1 MDGQRVSA
9 LCVNLGHGSG
19 HKVDGGET
27 ARAHQVLEIIRKRA
41 SETHPDVIFTQDTFA
56 DKYLRKIQEEI
67 QNNVPCSEFSL
78 SKVNIQGTDS
88 VSIFVNTR
96 KFELVNVDRE
106 ARMVLE
112 QQRRTKL
119 NFLEETR
126 YVVLQ
131 ATSKTSGEK
140 ILLSSFHGKNNKA
153 SNGLKDELIRDFLIF
168 TDLLA
173 KKLKLEAILIG
184 TDINRDMKSFS
195 SGLPANISVFDFEFP
210 DMCPTQCKRKAK
222 PVIDYFLHSAALAP
236 ICSSARRFHEDET
249 VLDHHPIHTV
259 FQIEKGVSERSWDK
273 EVVPRAANKQKRDLD
288 KMGKGNLIDIPRENQ
303 SRPENKSGCANNIIP
318 GASLSR
324 AFNTPPPP
332 LQSGKSISLAIGGIG
347 DGKYN
352 ERFHSKAHFGANC
365 IIPGSSTPPSL
376 EASLQKTDVIV
387 SDQASPKGKVKIS
400 GTKGNG
406 VVSGLK
412 FRKRQSQSHLCKRF
426 YLLKLLSRKNDSRIY
441 PSHALNQRV
450 RPFL

>member
-1 MDGQRVSA
+1 M
-9 LCVNLGHGSG
+9 
-19 HKVDGGET
+19 
-27 ARAHQVLEIIRKRA
+27 LEIIRKRVT
-41 SETHPDVIFTQDTFA
+41 ETHPDVIFTQDTFA
-56 DKYLRKIQEEI
+56 DKYLRKV

-96 KFELVNVDRE
+96 KFEVVNVDRE

-168 TDLLA
+168 TDHLA

-195 SGLPANISVFDFEFP
+195 SGLPASISVFDFEFL
-210 DMCPTQCKRKAK
+210 DLCPTQCKRKAK
-222 PVIDYFLHSAALAP
+222 PVIDYFLHSTTLAP
-236 ICSSARRFHEDET
+236 ICNSARRFHEDET

-259 FQIEKGVSERSWDK
+259 FQVTFIVKYL
-273 EVVPRAANKQKRDLD
+273 LD
-288 KMGKGNLIDIPRENQ
+288 IKHLIVILIVQYLTSD
-303 SRPENKSGCANNIIP
+303 SF
-318 GASLSR
+318 LSR
-324 AFNTPPPP
+324 
-332 LQSGKSISLAIGGIG
+332 
-347 DGKYN
+347 
-352 ERFHSKAHFGANC
+352 
-365 IIPGSSTPPSL
+365 
-376 EASLQKTDVIV
+376 
-387 SDQASPKGKVKIS
+387 
-400 GTKGNG
+400 
-406 VVSGLK
+406 
-412 FRKRQSQSHLCKRF
+412 
-426 YLLKLLSRKNDSRIY
+426 SRKACQKDLGKKRLSPEQPTNR
-441 PSHALNQRV
+441 
-450 RPFL
+450 

>member
-1 MDGQRVSA
+1 M
-9 LCVNLGHGSG
+9 
-19 HKVDGGET
+19 
-27 ARAHQVLEIIRKRA
+27 LEIIRKRA

-56 DKYLRKIQEEI
+56 DKYLRKIQEQI

-96 KFELVNVDRE
+96 KFEVVNVDRE
-106 ARMVLE
+106 ARTVLE
-112 QQRRTKL
+112 QQRRSKL

-195 SGLPANISVFDFEFP
+195 SGLPASISVFDFEFP
-210 DMCPTQCKRKAK
+210 DLCPTQCKRKAK

-259 FQIEKGVSERSWDK
+259 FQVS
-273 EVVPRAANKQKRDLD
+273 
-288 KMGKGNLIDIPRENQ
+288 
-303 SRPENKSGCANNIIP
+303 
-318 GASLSR
+318 
-324 AFNTPPPP
+324 F
-332 LQSGKSISLAIGGIG
+332 
-347 DGKYN
+347 
-352 ERFHSKAHFGANC
+352 
-365 IIPGSSTPPSL
+365 
-376 EASLQKTDVIV
+376 IV
-387 SDQASPKGKVKIS
+387 K
-400 GTKGNG
+400 
-406 VVSGLK
+406 
-412 FRKRQSQSHLCKRF
+412 
-426 YLLKLLSRKNDSRIY
+426 YLLDIKHLIVILIVQYLTSDSLLSRSRKACQKNLGTKRLSTEQPTSR
-441 PSHALNQRV
+441 
-450 RPFL
+450 

>member
-1 MDGQRVSA
+1 M
-9 LCVNLGHGSG
+9 
-19 HKVDGGET
+19 
-27 ARAHQVLEIIRKRA
+27 LEIIRKRA

-96 KFELVNVDRE
+96 KFEVVNVDRE

-131 ATSKTSGEK
+131 ATLKISGEK

-168 TDLLA
+168 TDHLA
-173 KKLKLEAILIG
+173 KKLKSEAILIG

-195 SGLPANISVFDFEFP
+195 NGLPASISVFDFEFL
-210 DMCPTQCKRKAK
+210 DLCPTQCKRKAK
-222 PVIDYFLHSAALAP
+222 PVIDYFLHSTRLAP

-259 FQIEKGVSERSWDK
+259 FQVTFIVKYL
-273 EVVPRAANKQKRDLD
+273 LD
-288 KMGKGNLIDIPRENQ
+288 IKHLI
-303 SRPENKSGCANNIIP
+303 IILIVQYLTYN
-318 GASLSR
+318 SILSR
-324 AFNTPPPP
+324 
-332 LQSGKSISLAIGGIG
+332 S
-347 DGKYN
+347 
-352 ERFHSKAHFGANC
+352 RKAC
-365 IIPGSSTPPSL
+365 
-376 EASLQKTDVIV
+376 QKEL
-387 SDQASPKGKVKIS
+387 
-400 GTKGNG
+400 GTK
-406 VVSGLK
+406 
-412 FRKRQSQSHLCKRF
+412 R
-426 YLLKLLSRKNDSRIY
+426 LSPEQPTSRREI
-441 PSHALNQRV
+441 STRWTKET
-450 RPFL
+450 